1 MENNELQV
9 QQKQPVQQNGE
20 STKPIKYFTPA
31 VDIFETEDRVTIIAE
46 MPGVNNKGVDISL
59 EDGVL
64 IIRGH
69 RNQDE
74 EGGRVLLSEYDD
86 GAYLR
91 KFTLAE
97 TIDQEKIK
105 ASMSAGML
113 TLDLPKEEPARP
125 KKIEVVAG

>member
-64 IIRGH
+64 TIRGH